1 MGRTEPMYTYVALRI
16 VQGYPNFVY
25 LSVVDTT
32 VFGGNV
38 QVNIRNGAVRHHYCA
53 DLICLLLT

>member
-1 MGRTEPMYTYVALRI
+1 MYTYVALRI

-38 QVNIRNGAVRHHYCA
+38 QLNIRNGAVRHHYCA